1 MNEALR
7 RAVWHYADAHA
18 EPDGFTPTPIKG
30 FGLMRAYTPTP
41 ITKAIFRPLVCLI
54 LQGSKQ
60 VLAGPDTYDFNA
72 GQSAII
78 GADIPVMGRITRAS
92 RAEPYLALA
101 VDLDLA
107 MLLDLQA
114 QIGGPVGPGPGPATA
129 SVVVD
134 DTDAAVADCALR
146 LMRLLE
152 RPDAIPVLHGSIL
165 REVHYWLLTGRHA
178 PVIRGLARPGSH
190 AQHVAKA
197 VAVLRAE
204 FDRPL
209 PVERLAAV
217 AGMSPS
223 SFHQHFRAVTS
234 LSPIQFQKQLRLIE
248 ARRRMLSDGL
258 PASRAA
264 FEVGYESIS
273 QFTREYGRMFGQPP
287 GRDMSGSR
295 AAAMSGIGLT
305 LP

>member
-1 MNEALR
+1 
-7 RAVWHYADAHA
+7 
-18 EPDGFTPTPIKG
+18 
-30 FGLMRAYTPTP
+30 MRAYGPTP
-41 ITKAIFRPLVCLI
+41 ITKAIYRPLVCLI

-101 VDLDLA
+101 VDLDIA
-107 MLLDLQA
+107 MLLDLQT
-114 QIGGPVGPGPGPATA
+114 QIGRPAGPATAPASA

-134 DTDAAVADCALR
+134 DTDVAVADSVLR

-152 RPDAIPVLHGSIL
+152 RPEAIAVLHGSML
-165 REVHYWLLTGRHA
+165 REVHYWLLTGRHGPA
-178 PVIRGLARPGSH
+178 IRGLARPDSY

-234 LSPIQFQKQLRLIE
+234 LSPTQFQKQLRLIE

-287 GRDMSGSR
+287 GRDMSDSR
-295 AAAMSGIGLT
+295 AAALSG
-305 LP
+305 